1 MARARSTNGW
11 LFAPVRTTHTGSF
24 ADSLTQQ
31 QPVKD
36 DEIAQLVSELLK
48 QLGDKSASVPQVW
61 STYDRL
67 KIKRVLLFIPYESW
81 LDLLKTCQRDPRSNR
96 SLSGN
101 LAKSAAS
108 SNSPGSLPSVLDE
121 FKTDERLLWT
131 RKLSKRRALMF
142 LGDMWRY
149 SGMTRPSTRRDDI
162 EAIVDTRL
170 PGSGIAASSLR
181 SIWRPTAYHYNIA
194 LDAVSRDDSSK
205 IEELMLLY
213 RDMRAHSIQEDTIT
227 FNTLLSGCRRLRA
240 WEHFR
245 QVDDQVRKRSK
256 WGITHMDATTWGT
269 LIRGYRECKDWE
281 AVDKCVAKVTSACH
295 VWYRLHSKGDAVEGG
310 LEPKPG
316 LWNAIINVYAS
327 RDMVPQMIAARRV
340 MQGLGL
346 SMDAYTFAPILG
358 ALHRMRRSLTRQK
371 KDTWPAV
378 DLALSEYEVMCECN
392 VKLNETMLTSLAL
405 TVGLSNNFAS
415 SDQGQNKPD
424 ERVLDRIRAVDSKV
438 ARELEAMLTHT
449 HDPHTFAAL
458 LNLGGKSGALD
469 DIRAVWSTLI
479 SKAKFS
485 ESTQSFLTSL
495 TLAAYMNA
503 LIDCKQYEDAIS
515 AFHTHALP
523 LRSSITPKGRAHVAQ
538 PRLKTIDKSV
548 YDAAL
553 RAFAL
558 ADRHRMCVQIMS
570 RMVNSGNPPNAL
582 SIRYSLLPPEREKL
596 HASRYTRRWS
606 LPLHVARSIWDIVI
620 ESRRRGWAR
629 GQSSPTSANSLPVI
643 VNDIAAQLIR
653 IAAYARNIEFG
664 EEVFEAL
671 KKEAAFFGMK
681 SQSIHLD
688 GEDVD
693 RPATTDSRFPEDL
706 QCAPNV
712 RTYTAMVTLY
722 CNVADLT
729 GVSNI
734 WAQMINDGIEPT
746 LHTYT
751 SLIAAL
757 HKVALRKRWRQSREY
772 AEQNPQLAGS
782 ALELSDNSS
791 AGEDPNPSNMDHI
804 WMPTAHDTTIKR
816 VEDQVIGSASGSES
830 DEFQQEQP
838 SSFKRLSLDIPLSTL
853 LLRYHSS
860 RIYDVVSN
868 ESQYQSTATTSI
880 DKNIIADIE
889 RALQICR
896 VVEEKG
902 LKPDAR
908 FHAALAD
915 FFSVCGDEKS
925 AELVRKQMDHE

>member
-424 ERVLDRIRAVDSKV
+424 ERVLDRIRAVDSKI

-469 DIRAVWSTLI
+469 DIRAV
-479 SKAKFS
+479 
-485 ESTQSFLTSL
+485 
-495 TLAAYMNA
+495 
-503 LIDCKQYEDAIS
+503 C
-515 AFHTHALP
+515 
-523 LRSSITPKGRAHVAQ
+523 
-538 PRLKTIDKSV
+538 
-548 YDAAL
+548 
-553 RAFAL
+553 
-558 ADRHRMCVQIMS
+558 
-570 RMVNSGNPPNAL
+570 
-582 SIRYSLLPPEREKL
+582 
-596 HASRYTRRWS
+596 
-606 LPLHVARSIWDIVI
+606 IWDIVI

-772 AEQNPQLAGS
+772 AEQNPQLAES